1 MKMIKGDGKDKRRQA
16 GERIRGWKKGEW
28 KKEGGGRKLVC
39 KNAFSFPEA
48 WQLKKFLLWARD
60 AEILLTRRAR
70 INGIILHN
78 LYIVRHSL
86 QSTVQFTVQ
95 STVQSTLDDDDVT
108 SEVQC
113 SLSIRYYHIIQFL
126 VCTVI
131 N

>member
-1 MKMIKGDGKDKRRQA
+1 MIKGDGIDKRRQA
-16 GERIRGWKKGEW
+16 GERIRGGKKGEW
-28 KKEGGGRKLVC
+28 KKEGGRKLVC

-78 LYIVRHSL
+78 LYIVRVRHSL
-86 QSTVQFTVQ
+86 Q
-95 STVQSTLDDDDVT
+95 STVQSTLDEDDVT

-113 SLSIRYYHIIQFL
+113 SLSIRYY
-126 VCTVI
+126 TVPSVYC